1 MGAKRIL
8 YYADR
13 RGRDPVWEELQALP
27 PQEREKVEAY
37 IFLLRESG
45 EELRRPVADY
55 VGDKLYELRPGPY
68 RVLYFFFLKEN
79 VVLLHLFRKRSD
91 RLLDW
96 EKRVALN
103 RMADIIRRD
112 RLGRVMLREET

>member
-1 MGAKRIL
+1 MSGKRIL
-8 YYADR
+8 FYIDTAGGDPVSEEIEKLVPQDR
-13 RGRDPVWEELQALP
+13 R
-27 PQEREKVEAY
+27 KVAAY
-37 IFLLRESG
+37 IALLRQEG

-55 VGDKLYELRPGPY
+55 VGDKLYELRPGPH

-79 VVLLHLFRKRSD
+79 AVLLHLFRKRSD
-91 RLLDW
+91 RLPDW

-103 RMADIIRRD
+103 RMADLIRRD